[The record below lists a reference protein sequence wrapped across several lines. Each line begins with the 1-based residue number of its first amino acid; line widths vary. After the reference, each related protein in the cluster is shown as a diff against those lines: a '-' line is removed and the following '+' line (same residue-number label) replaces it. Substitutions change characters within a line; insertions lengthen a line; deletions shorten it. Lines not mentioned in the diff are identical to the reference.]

1 MILLNPGPVNL
12 SHRVR
17 EAFLGPDLCHRESE
31 FFDLQDEIKKQLLA
45 AYKLNPEKWA
55 AVLLSGSGT
64 AAIEAMI
71 SSLIPIQGKLL
82 IIENGIYGERITKIA
97 QIHKIKHTTLP
108 HSWGE
113 EINFDQ
119 LEQTLKKDSKIT
131 HIAVIHHET
140 TTGRLNSLE
149 IIGRI
154 CQQKGVQLLVDGVSS
169 FGAELLSFD
178 HWGISGLA
186 ATANKC
192 LHGAPGAAFVIVQR
206 DSFPE
211 VPPKRSLYLDLASY
225 CQEQDQRGTPFTPAV
240 QSFYVLLEALQEF
253 MDLGGW
259 RARKNHYRQLGN
271 LVEQEFK
278 QLGIKP
284 LLSRKDSSCVLR
296 SYYLPETLA
305 YEALHDQLKKRGF
318 IIYAGQGKLNTKIF
332 RVATMGAITTQD
344 MQQFIMAV
352 KKIKFI

>member
-17 EAFLGPDLCHRESE
+17 KAFLGPDLCHRESE

-64 AAIEAMI
+64 AAVEAMI
-71 SSLIPIQGKLL
+71 SSLVPTQGKLL

-97 QIHKIKHTTLP
+97 KIHKIKHITLS

-119 LEQTLKKDSKIT
+119 LEQTLKKDPKIT
-131 HIAVIHHET
+131 HVAVIHHET

-149 IIGRI
+149 TIGRI
-154 CQQKGVQLLVDGVSS
+154 CQQIGVQLLVDGVSS
-169 FGAELLSFD
+169 FGAELISFD

-192 LHGAPGAAFVIVQR
+192 LHGAPGAAFVIVRR

-211 VPPKRSLYLDLASY
+211 TPLKRSFYLDLASY

-240 QSFYVLLEALQEF
+240 QSFYVLHEALQEF
-253 MDLGGW
+253 TDLGGW
-259 RARKNHYRQLGN
+259 HARRSHYRQLGN

-284 LLSRKDSSCVLR
+284 LLSRKDSSCVLH
-296 SYYLPETLA
+296 SYHLPETLA
-305 YEALHDQLKKRGF
+305 YQSLHDQLKKRGF

-332 RVATMGAITTQD
+332 RVATMGAITIQD